1 MASTDRDVLNDL
13 FEATGGARW
22 ATNVNWGTN
31 APLSEWHGVEVNKKG
46 RVVKLVLDSNCLE
59 GVIPESLA
67 ALSELEALRLINNKL
82 TGPIPAALRAL
93 RELRVLVLY
102 KNQLN
107 GCIPKEL
114 GDLSQLEHLSLS
126 DNSLTGSI
134 PRELGAL
141 SKLHTLQLYCNMLA
155 GSIPKDLFTSSRLE
169 TLWLNRNKLTGPI
182 PPEIGNATALTSVK
196 LHRNELSGHIP
207 KELAALR
214 KLEVLLLANNRLTG
228 FVPAQVVKL
237 QSISS
242 LDLEENLL
250 IGPKPSA
257 IELRMLHDS
266 LFLRGDDDEAWS
278 EEMVKMKK
286 PCKSLKSAKSSI
298 KTSILSTEST
308 CSTDTS
314 ATSTTMSTPTSSA
327 STSTKQEEAVVSN
340 TVKQNK
346 PPRIPEARAIVDH
359 PGKDLDALIN
369 TRMAAISD
377 FEGEV
382 VAWCFGDGPKVKVLR
397 NHDLDFELEVP
408 DLGKKIPALI
418 GLCSSSA
425 EVVDGKQCLLHPVV
439 RCLAR
444 NGESFDPNLRLRF
457 PLGDEASMESG
468 SDGASDDDDDDV
480 AYRAYLASKFSVVTR
495 EDAGSEWVPIDGTII
510 QAEGGVFVL
519 EVAVPHFCDFALSQG
534 ISVPPGC
541 MEIVPLPKLK
551 GKPRRSH
558 FHFVNQGEENLVAHC
573 WGAVKKTGFWDFF
586 KINLGAGAASA
597 NVEFEGRRQPVDI
610 GNGTVYSVE
619 VPGRDPSKLEKSE
632 VCRLFLGTEPVTVA
646 WTSQRR
652 PQNAGH
658 RIAQV
663 WGSSPMQHKH
673 AMVFGPLLDIDTC
686 QVSNLR
692 VDDDEPFGK
701 LVKSKV
707 E

>member
-1 MASTDRDVLNDL
+1 MRRDRSCHGGGL
-13 FEATGGARW
+13 GAR
-22 ATNVNWGTN
+22 TLGYSLNCPCSPELKQDTTCHHI
-31 APLSEWHGVEVNKKG
+31 S
-46 RVVKLVLDSNCLE
+46 VV
-59 GVIPESLA
+59 
-67 ALSELEALRLINNKL
+67 
-82 TGPIPAALRAL
+82 
-93 RELRVLVLY
+93 
-102 KNQLN
+102 
-107 GCIPKEL
+107 
-114 GDLSQLEHLSLS
+114 
-126 DNSLTGSI
+126 
-134 PRELGAL
+134 
-141 SKLHTLQLYCNMLA
+141 
-155 GSIPKDLFTSSRLE
+155 SSRGDNFSRGIMA
-169 TLWLNRNKLTGPI
+169 TPFLTFCCAAG
-182 PPEIGNATALTSVK
+182 A
-196 LHRNELSGHIP
+196 GHIP

-242 LDLEENLL
+242 LDLENNPLS
-250 IGPKPSA
+250 GPVPSA

-266 LFLRGDDDEAWS
+266 LFLRGDDYEAWS
-278 EEMVKMKK
+278 EEMVKMKQRF
-286 PCKSLKSAKSSI
+286 KSLKSAKSSI
-298 KTSILSTEST
+298 RSSITSIEST
-308 CSTDTS
+308 CSTDMSTTS
-314 ATSTTMSTPTSSA
+314 DTTSTSTSSA
-327 STSTKQEEAVVSN
+327 STSTKQEEAAAPN
-340 TVKQNK
+340 TVKKIK
-346 PPRIPEARAIVDH
+346 PPRIPEASAIVDH
-359 PGKDLDALIN
+359 SDEDSDALIN

-382 VAWCFGDGPKVKVLR
+382 VAWSFGDGSDVLR
-397 NHDLDFELEVP
+397 NYDLDFELEVP
-408 DLGKKIPALI
+408 DLGRNVPALI

-425 EVVDGKQCLLHPVV
+425 EVVDGRQCLLHPVV

-480 AYRAYLASKFSVVTR
+480 AYRAYLASKFTVVTR
-495 EDAGSEWVPIDGTII
+495 EDASSEWVPIDGTIKE
-510 QAEGGVFVL
+510 AEVGVFVL
-519 EVAVPHFCDFALSQG
+519 EVAVPHFCDFALSQA

-558 FHFVNQGEENLVAHC
+558 FRFVNQGEENLVAHC
-573 WGAVKKTGFWDFF
+573 WGAVKKTKTGFWDFF
-586 KINLGAGAASA
+586 KINLGAGATSA
-597 NVEFEGRRQPVDI
+597 NAEIEGHRQPVDI
-610 GNGTVYSVE
+610 GNDTVYSVQ
-619 VPGRDPSKLEKSE
+619 VPRRGPTNPKKSE
-632 VCRLFLGTEPVTVA
+632 VYRVFLGTESVTVA

-652 PQNAGH
+652 PQNARH

-686 QVSNLR
+686 QVSNLK
-692 VDDDEPFGK
+692 VDDSEPFGK

>member
-1 MASTDRDVLNDL
+1 MASTDRDALNDL
-13 FEATGGARW
+13 FEETGGAGW
-22 ATNVNWGTN
+22 ATNLNWGTD
-31 APLSEWHGVEVNKKG
+31 APLSEWHGVEVNEEG
-46 RVVKLVLDSNCLE
+46 RVVKLVLDSNGLE

-67 ALSELEALRLINNKL
+67 ALSELEALRLRNNKL
-82 TGPIPAALRAL
+82 TGPIPGALCAL
-93 RELRVLVLY
+93 RELKVLVLY
-102 KNQLN
+102 KNQLS
-107 GCIPKEL
+107 GCIPAEL
-114 GDLSQLEHLSLS
+114 EGLSNLEHLDLS

-141 SKLHTLQLYCNMLA
+141 SKLHTLQLYRNMLT
-155 GSIPKDLFTSSRLE
+155 GSIPKELFTSSRLE
-169 TLWLNRNKLTGPI
+169 TLWLNRNKLTGSI
-182 PPEIGNATALTSVK
+182 PPEIGNATGLTSVK

-207 KELAALR
+207 KELAALK
-214 KLEVLLLANNRLTG
+214 KLEMLLLANNGLTG

-242 LDLEENLL
+242 LDLENNPLS
-250 IGPKPSA
+250 GPVPSA

-266 LFLRGDDDEAWS
+266 LFLRGDDYEAWS
-278 EEMVKMKK
+278 EDMVKTKQHF
-286 PCKSLKSAKSSI
+286 KSLKSAKSSI
-298 KTSILSTEST
+298 RSSVTSIVSA
-308 CSTDTS
+308 CSTDMSSTS
-314 ATSTTMSTPTSSA
+314 GTTSTPTSSA
-327 STSTKQEEAVVSN
+327 SASTKQEEAVASN

-346 PPRIPEARAIVDH
+346 PPRIPEARATVGH
-359 PGKDLDALIN
+359 PDEDSDALIN

-382 VAWCFGDGPKVKVLR
+382 VAWSFGDGPDVLR

-408 DLGKKIPALI
+408 DLGRNVPALI

-457 PLGDEASMESG
+457 PLEDEASMESG
-468 SDGASDDDDDDV
+468 SDGTSDDDDDGV
-480 AYRAYLASKFSVVTR
+480 AYRAYLASKFTVVTR
-495 EDAGSEWVPIDGTII
+495 EDAGSEWVPIDGTIK
-510 QAEGGVFVL
+510 QAEGGVFVF
-519 EVAVPHFCDFALSQG
+519 EVAVPHFCDFARLQD
-534 ISVPPGC
+534 ISVHPGC
-541 MEIVPLPKLK
+541 MKIVPLPKLN
-551 GKPRRSH
+551 GRPRRSH
-558 FHFVNQGEENLVAHC
+558 FYFVNLGEENLLAHC

-586 KINLGAGAASA
+586 KISLGGGATSA
-597 NVEFEGRRQPVDI
+597 NAEFEGRRQRVDI
-610 GNGTVYSVE
+610 GNDTVHSVQVPRRNPTNPETIE
-619 VPGRDPSKLEKSE
+619 VHR
-632 VCRLFLGTEPVTVA
+632 VFLGTGSVTVA

-663 WGSSPMQHKH
+663 WGSSPMEHKH
-673 AMVFGPLLDIDTC
+673 AMVFGPLLDNDTC

-692 VDDDEPFGK
+692 VDDNESFGK
-701 LVKSKV
+701 VVKSKV

>member
-1 MASTDRDVLNDL
+1 MASTDRDALNDL
-13 FEATGGARW
+13 FEATGGAGW
-22 ATNVNWGTN
+22 ATNLNWGTD
-31 APLSEWHGVEVNKKG
+31 APLSEWYGVEVNEKG

-67 ALSELEALRLINNKL
+67 ALIELEALRLINNKL

-93 RELRVLVLY
+93 RKLKVLVLY
-102 KNQLN
+102 KNQIS
-107 GCIPKEL
+107 GCIPAEL
-114 GDLSQLEHLSLS
+114 GDLSNLEHLNLS

-141 SKLHTLQLYCNMLA
+141 RKLHTLQLYCNMLT
-155 GSIPKDLFTSSRLE
+155 GSIPKELFPSSRLE
-169 TLWLNRNKLTGPI
+169 TLWLNRNKLTGLI
-182 PPEIGNATALTSVK
+182 PPEIGKATALTSVK

-207 KELAALR
+207 NELAALK
-214 KLEVLLLANNRLTG
+214 KLEELLLANNRLTG
-228 FVPAQVVKL
+228 FVPAQVVML

-242 LDLEENLL
+242 LDLENNPLS
-250 IGPKPSA
+250 GPVPSA

-266 LFLRGDDDEAWS
+266 LFLRGDDYEAWS
-278 EEMVKMKK
+278 EDMVKTKQHF
-286 PCKSLKSAKSSI
+286 KSLKSAKSSI
-298 KTSILSTEST
+298 RSSVTSIVSA
-308 CSTDTS
+308 CSTDM
-314 ATSTTMSTPTSSA
+314 STTSGTASTPTSSA
-327 STSTKQEEAVVSN
+327 STSTKQEETVGSN
-340 TVKQNK
+340 TMKQSK
-346 PPRIPEARAIVDH
+346 PPRIPEARATVNH
-359 PGKDLDALIN
+359 PDEDSDALIN
-369 TRMAAISD
+369 ARMAAISD

-382 VAWCFGDGPKVKVLR
+382 VAWSFGDGPPEVLR

-408 DLGKKIPALI
+408 DLGRNVPALI

-468 SDGASDDDDDDV
+468 SDGTSDDDDDDV
-480 AYRAYLASKFSVVTR
+480 AYRAYLASKFTVVTR
-495 EDAGSEWVPIDGTII
+495 EDAGSAWVPTDGTIK

-541 MEIVPLPKLK
+541 MEIVALPKLK

-558 FHFVNQGEENLVAHC
+558 FHFVNLGEENLLAHC

-586 KINLGAGAASA
+586 RINLGAGATSA
-597 NVEFEGRRQPVDI
+597 NAEFEGHRQAVDI
-610 GNGTVYSVE
+610 SNGTVHSVQ
-619 VPGRDPSKLEKSE
+619 VPRRDPTNPEESG
-632 VCRLFLGTEPVTVA
+632 VYRVFLGTESVTVA

-673 AMVFGPLLDIDTC
+673 AMVFGPLSDIDTC
-686 QVSNLR
+686 QVSNLK
-692 VDDDEPFGK
+692 VDDNESFGK